1 MESCFK
7 GGIYMINWIA
17 LWMKLFGTTTWLHV
31 NIGFWVSMGI
41 SALVAITMV
50 IIFWNMKPC
59 KKTENQGK

>member
-1 MESCFK
+1 
-7 GGIYMINWIA
+7 MINWTA

-41 SALVAITMV
+41 STLVAITMV